1 MKTIFWDL
9 KAEMRLVGLWLLS
22 SMPLQLGVRMRAWWM
37 PCFLAHLGSDT
48 ILQHGLRVL
57 TPEKVSIG
65 SYCNLGQ
72 GAFITGGGGVRIGD
86 WVGFGPDVKVW
97 SVNHRFD
104 DPDTPWQLQGWKAK
118 EVVIEDDV
126 WLGANV
132 FVMPG
137 VIIHKGAIISAGTV
151 VNKSIPAFALVA
163 GNPGRV
169 VGWRKR
175 PADAAVAAD
184 GGAATPPPASA
195 TPPKNDRLEESA
207 PPHAANRSSRWR
219 RILYPNATIDS
230 PPHRL

>member
-1 MKTIFWDL
+1 VKTIFWDL
-9 KAEMRLVGLWLLS
+9 KAEMRLLWLWLLS
-22 SMPLQLGVRMRAWWM
+22 NMPLQLGVRMRAWWM
-37 PCFLAHLGSDT
+37 PRFLAHLGSDT
-48 ILQHGLRVL
+48 ILQHGLRVI

-65 SYCNLGQ
+65 SHCNLGQ

-104 DPDTPWQLQGWKAK
+104 DPDTPWQLQGWEAK

-175 PADAAVAAD
+175 PADAAAAAD
-184 GGAATPPPASA
+184 GGAATTPPASA
-195 TPPKNDRLEESA
+195 TTHPDDIVQTQTAQVVFKTL
-207 PPHAANRSSRWR
+207 W
-219 RILYPNATIDS
+219 
-230 PPHRL
+230 

>member
-1 MKTIFWDL
+1 MV
-9 KAEMRLVGLWLLS
+9 R
-22 SMPLQLGVRMRAWWM
+22 QLIIVAGDR
-37 PCFLAHLGSDT
+37 AHLYEHLERGFARA
-48 ILQHGLRVL
+48 GRPAV
-57 TPEKVSIG
+57 
-65 SYCNLGQ
+65 
-72 GAFITGGGGVRIGD
+72 GGH
-86 WVGFGPDVKVW
+86 FGPDVKVW

-104 DPDTPWQLQGWKAK
+104 DPDTPWQLQGWEAK

-175 PADAAVAAD
+175 RADAAAAD
-184 GGAATPPPASA
+184 GGGAATTLPASA
-195 TPPKNDRLEESA
+195 TTHPDDVVQRPTAQVVFKTL
-207 PPHAANRSSRWR
+207 
-219 RILYPNATIDS
+219 
-230 PPHRL
+230 